1 MKTGILVAIFST
13 LILSTNAAHAG
24 KVEDVQAAM
33 KQACSKDVSSAD
45 ALRLVKQLFL
55 SCTPGQKT
63 DVDGCSVTCLKGN
76 AGSVVGQ

>member
-1 MKTGILVAIFST
+1 MIKIARYAFCILLVMTAQ
-13 LILSTNAAHAG
+13 NAFAG
-24 KVEDVQAAM
+24 KVEDVQAAI
-33 KQACSKDVSSAD
+33 KKSCSKDVSNAD

-63 DVDGCSVTCLKGN
+63 DADGCSVDCLKGN